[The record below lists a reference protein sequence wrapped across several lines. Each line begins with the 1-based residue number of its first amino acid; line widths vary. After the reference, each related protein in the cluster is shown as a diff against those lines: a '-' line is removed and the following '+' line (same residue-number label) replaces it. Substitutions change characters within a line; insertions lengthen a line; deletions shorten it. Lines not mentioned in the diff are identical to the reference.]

1 MTFKMS
7 VEIEKVKGDNVSPV
21 LKNKLIEDVQVKTF
35 VIGVGN

>member
-1 MTFKMS
+1 MS
-7 VEIEKVKGDNVSPV
+7 VEVENLKGDSVSPV